1 MTRTNFTLLGLRCII
16 QIKLFD
22 KRRVVT
28 FKGAVCSSCGSLG
41 TLHATCIKA
50 CSLHFKGRIHQ
61 IVFQMMHMSPGLMWK
76 WEMQLKDYTGAV
88 AQQGRGDQRDGPLS
102 PSQPFVQKR
111 RRKASVIFLLCQMTV
126 SVVFCILFCCQSGKS
141 RSEHSSFRC
150 PSPFIPLLIIFM
162 LTFIAKCNLR
172 HQVSY
177 RWKCNDTARS
187 TCYIFALHETA
198 AAL

>member
-102 PSQPFVQKR
+102 PS
-111 RRKASVIFLLCQMTV
+111 LLCKKKEEKRASFFFFV
-126 SVVFCILFCCQSGKS
+126 KWLSVLFFAYCSVASQASLDQSTRLLGVLH
-141 RSEHSSFRC
+141 HSFLSSSYLC
-150 PSPFIPLLIIFM
+150 WLL
-162 LTFIAKCNLR
+162 LLSVT
-172 HQVSY
+172 
-177 RWKCNDTARS
+177 
-187 TCYIFALHETA
+187 
-198 AAL
+198 